1 MSAREPGAPSF
12 ADAALYVGEVVHVR
26 HRPRAHRL
34 AYRVFSLLVDID
46 ALDDLDARVRGFGH
60 NRAALV
66 SVHDA
71 DFGDGTVPGET
82 PRAWVERCLARAGLP
97 PRPARVLLSC
107 YPRVL
112 GYAFNPIALW
122 YCLDESGE
130 PFAIVH
136 EVHNTFGERHAYVL
150 PAELGA
156 DGRIRQRAEKALYVS
171 PFTPPVLEYR
181 FALDVP
187 GARQRI
193 EIGAHDEG
201 GLLLEASWWG
211 ERRPLTSRS
220 LAWRVLRMPLST
232 RKVIVGIHV
241 EAFKLWCKRLP
252 VFRHPSSVVARPADS
267 PSAAPAALVGPA
279 VPAMPVAEPASR

>member
-1 MSAREPGAPSF
+1 M
-12 ADAALYVGEVVHVR
+12 
-26 HRPRAHRL
+26 
-34 AYRVFSLLVDID
+34 
-46 ALDDLDARVRGFGH
+46 
-60 NRAALV
+60 

-82 PRAWVERCLARAGLP
+82 PRAWVERCLDRAGLP
-97 PRPARVLLSC
+97 SRPARVLLSC

-150 PAELGA
+150 TARLAA
-156 DGRIRQRAEKALYVS
+156 DGFIRQRADKALYVS
-171 PFTPPVLEYR
+171 PFTPPELEYR

-201 GLLLEASWWG
+201 GLLLEASWRG

-220 LAWRVLRMPLST
+220 LVWRVLRMPLST

-252 VFRHPSSVVARPADS
+252 VFRHRARPSRARRTMRPPRPAPPRPPC
-267 PSAAPAALVGPA
+267 PSDPPCPPCPPCPCPCRRTRRARRGSREPMSFRCAAGER
-279 VPAMPVAEPASR
+279 AMSGA